1 MALDFPSS
9 PTNGQTFTSGTR
21 TWTYNTTTSSWESTR
36 PIEGVV
42 TGPASSTDNAIARF
56 NGATGNLVQNSNV
69 IIDDNGNVGIGTPTP
84 GTLLNM
90 YSATSTAL
98 TMDGDTAVTFTLKR
112 SSTNAGFPILFF
124 NKSRGTIA
132 ARTAVASGDGLG
144 AIRFQA
150 FGGTNDR
157 IIANIVA
164 GVESYVSDT
173 DISSYLTFSTSPAG
187 TTAPAERMRI
197 APNGNVTLSNKII
210 PNVQTIAS
218 AATITPNA
226 DTDSQVSVT
235 ALAVAATIAIPSGT
249 ASDGQRLMIRFEDN
263 GTARALTWTTTA
275 GGYREVG
282 LTLPT
287 TTTATKVLYVGCVYN
302 ALDGFW
308 DVIAKGEQT

>member
-84 GTLLNM
+84 GAQLDIYSSTSSSLNM
-90 YSATSTAL
+90 AGDAGVQL
-98 TMDGDTAVTFTLKR
+98 TIGR
-112 SSTNAGFPILFF
+112 SSTNNIPPVIRF
-124 NKSRGTIA
+124 NKSRGTTTS
-132 ARTAVASGDGLG
+132 RTAVASGDAMG
-144 AIRFQA
+144 AVRFSG

-157 IIANIVA
+157 VLASITGAVDT
-164 GVESYVSDT
+164 YVSDS
-173 DISSYLTFSTSPAG
+173 DISSYLIFA
-187 TTAPAERMRI
+187 TAPSGTVSPLERMRI